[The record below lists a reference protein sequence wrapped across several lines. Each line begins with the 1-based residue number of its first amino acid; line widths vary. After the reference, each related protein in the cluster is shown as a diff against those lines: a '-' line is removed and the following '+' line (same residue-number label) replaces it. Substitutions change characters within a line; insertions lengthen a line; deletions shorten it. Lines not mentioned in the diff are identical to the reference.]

1 MTNKEDVMS
10 TSEIGQK
17 LGVHVNA
24 DFISSVVKPTFR
36 TEMGIYWH
44 RNKLPLIAVGIG
56 TKFVEM
62 GMQMLNENNDS

>member
-17 LGVHVNA
+17 LGVHVNS
-24 DFISSVVKPTFR
+24 DFIASVVKPTFR

-44 RNKLPLIAVGIG
+44 KEKLPLIAIGIG
-56 TKFVEM
+56 TKFVAM
-62 GMQMLNENNDS
+62 GMAMLDEQNDS